1 MPRSLLIFFNGF
13 RLAGR
18 NGNKHMSPDDIR
30 EQVEADIVDFIK
42 AKVEAEEMTE
52 DRAQSLAQLVLDR
65 LKPGMSLEEVYK
77 ALPHLDDTFT
87 EISHIIVPYLRDYE
101 EGVTKPA
108 IEQVSSLIKNGHYKE
123 AQELADRVIRQDVKL
138 VWTGSS
144 KASSKEQAPLAK

>member
-1 MPRSLLIFFNGF
+1 MIFNGF

-18 NGNKHMSPDDIR
+18 HDNKLMSPDDIR

-42 AKVEAEEMTE
+42 KKVEAEEMTE
-52 DRAQSLAQLVLDR
+52 DRAQSLAQLVLDK
-65 LKPGMSLEEVYK
+65 LKPGMSLEEIYK

-108 IEQVSSLIKNGHYKE
+108 ISQVSNLIKSGRYKE
-123 AQELADRVIRQDVKL
+123 AQELADRVIKQDVKL

-144 KASSKEQAPLAK
+144 KATK